1 MEPRIGAHIRVD
13 KGLHVAFA
21 RAEEYGAD
29 VLQIFTASPRQYR
42 SKPLEADRIDPY
54 IAAWRAAGEP
64 LVISHASYLIN
75 LASPKD
81 GVRER
86 AREALALELQRCAA
100 LRIPFLVLHM
110 GSGLNDARDRAMAR
124 LVTELNRLVP
134 TVESDTRVLLETSA
148 GQGSSIGCTFEEV
161 GWVLERLEPAER
173 FGTCFDTCHAFAAG
187 YDFHGDAFDETWA
200 QYDEHVG
207 LDRLDV
213 LHINDSKGEL
223 DSRVDRH
230 DHIGNG
236 HIGEETFRRM
246 LHDARL
252 RAVPCFIE
260 TPDDIEWHG
269 KNLALLRSM
278 ARDTC

>member
-13 KGLHVAFA
+13 KGLHVAFKT
-21 RAEEYGAD
+21 AEEYGAD

-42 SKPLEADRIDPY
+42 AKPLEADRIDPY
-54 IAAWRAAGEP
+54 IEAWQAAGEP

-86 AREALALELQRCAA
+86 AREALTLELVRCAA
-100 LRIPFLVLHM
+100 LRIPFLVLHL
-110 GSGLNDARDRAMAR
+110 GSALNDARDRSMER
-124 LVTELNRLVP
+124 LVTELNRLIP
-134 TVESDTRVLLETSA
+134 DVESDTRVLLETSA

-173 FGTCFDTCHAFAAG
+173 FGTCLDTCHAFAAG
-187 YDFHGDAFDETWA
+187 YGFEGDAFDETWA
-200 QYDEHVG
+200 KFDQHVG

-213 LHINDSKGEL
+213 LHLNDSKGEL

-230 DHIGNG
+230 DHIGAG
-236 HIGEETFRRM
+236 HIGEEAFRRI
-246 LHDARL
+246 LAHERL

-260 TPDDIEWHG
+260 TPDDIEWHA
-269 KNLALLRSM
+269 KNLALLKSM
-278 ARDTC
+278 VRATG

>member
-21 RAEEYGAD
+21 TAAEYGAD
-29 VLQIFTASPRQYR
+29 ILQIFTASPRQYR
-42 SKPLEADRIDPY
+42 AKPLEADRIDPY
-54 IAAWRAAGEP
+54 MEAWKAAGEP
-64 LVISHASYLIN
+64 LVMSHASYLIN

-86 AREALALELQRCAA
+86 AREALKLELLRCAA

-110 GSGLNDARDRAMAR
+110 GSALNDARDRSMAR
-124 LVTELNRLVP
+124 LVTELNRLIP
-134 TVESDTRVLLETSA
+134 DVESDTRVLLETSA

-161 GWVLERLEPAER
+161 GWVLKRLEPGDR
-173 FGTCFDTCHAFAAG
+173 FGTCLDTCHAFAAG
-187 YDFHGDAFDETWA
+187 YGFEGDAFDETWA
-200 QYDEHVG
+200 SYDEHVG
-207 LDRLDV
+207 LDRLDA
-213 LHINDSKGEL
+213 LHLNDSKGEL

-236 HIGEETFRRM
+236 HIGEEAFRRIFA
-246 LHDARL
+246 HERL

-260 TPDDIEWHG
+260 TPDDIEWHP
-269 KNLALLRSM
+269 KNLALLKSM
-278 ARDTC
+278 ARDTG